1 MQHVFHGRVSIPVAR
16 LSLETLL
23 CSLCT
28 ALTPSPIHK
37 VLMGKPTKS
46 SKHLFIVSWISWLQ
60 EYYVDP
66 VIFSHSEGHAFP
78 TQPPRAREIYDRV
91 AAEIWRQKE

>member
-16 LSLETLL
+16 LSLETLP

-37 VLMGKPTKS
+37 ATSEVVKASLYRLLDLLAAGVLCGS
-46 SKHLFIVSWISWLQ
+46 RHL
-60 EYYVDP
+60 
-66 VIFSHSEGHAFP
+66 
-78 TQPPRAREIYDRV
+78 
-91 AAEIWRQKE
+91 